1 VQLSAL
7 AEALHRFEPPWIE
20 VGRVYRRICFLR
32 FEGRAGEAQVIE
44 DTEFAEAAAKARGV
58 STDEFEAESILKGI
72 RAEEEERVAG
82 AIAFAEVLMPML
94 AKRAPDVVPAR
105 APAPAPRR
113 APLPATGESRG
124 IADFIDDMLAQERA
138 GPR

>member
-1 VQLSAL
+1 
-7 AEALHRFEPPWIE
+7 
-20 VGRVYRRICFLR
+20 VYRRICFLR
-32 FEGRAGEAQVIE
+32 FEGRPAEAQVIE
-44 DTEFAEAAAKARGV
+44 ETEFAEAAAKARG
-58 STDEFEAESILKGI
+58 SASDELEAESILRGI

-82 AIAFAEVLMPML
+82 AIAFAEVLVPML
-94 AKRAPDVVPAR
+94 AKRAPDLAPAR
-105 APAPAPRR
+105 AAAPAPRR

>member
-1 VQLSAL
+1 LSAL

-32 FEGRAGEAQVIE
+32 LEGRGTEAQVIE
-44 DTEFAEAAAKARGV
+44 ETEFAEAAAKARGA
-58 STDEFEAESILKGI
+58 SGDEFEADSILRGI

-82 AIAFAEVLMPML
+82 AIAFAEVLVPML
-94 AKRAPDVVPAR
+94 ERRVPAL
-105 APAPAPRR
+105 APAPPAAPAPRR
-113 APLPATGESRG
+113 APPPATGESRG